1 MKLSQTILAKPVKE
15 LIPCTDLPGVVYK
28 LKQEGIR
35 VLAMNRIRKDGHTFY
50 TLETDKPQ

>member
-28 LKQEGIR
+28 LKQEGYR
-35 VLAMNRIRKDGHTFY
+35 VFAMNRIRKDGHTFY